1 MLYTDALSQAYNRR
15 YFEDRIRKKVVTA
28 GIAMIDL
35 DDFKTSNDTYGHEVG
50 DILLRAVV
58 TTIRS
63 VIRSSDALIR

>member
-50 DILLRAVV
+50 DILLRLYACDNA
-58 TTIRS
+58 S
-63 VIRSSDALIR
+63 VYSIL